1 MAAREQPVSGG
12 RTNGYT
18 RLPVKEVRSIPLP
31 DGDTGEGVALLTE
44 RGQVTSVL
52 HTAWDSKK
60 GVIWVCGAR
69 GGFGGPGPGLYAQL
83 AQEFT
88 EQGITS
94 LRLDYRVPND
104 LRECA
109 MDLMAGVTY
118 LEDTGH
124 DPVVIVGHSFGG
136 AVVIAAGAVTEH
148 VAGVVSL
155 SPQTYG
161 ANMAGLVSPRPLLV
175 VHGKAD
181 TRLPYSC
188 GQQVYDWAQDP
199 KQLVLYD
206 GAEHRLEECRDEL
219 ATLLTTWIP
228 SVLNAEP
235 GAP

>member
-124 DPVVIVGHSFGG
+124 DPGGHRRSLLWGSGCNRCGRSDRACRRGGIAVATDLRREHGRPGVTPSVVG
-136 AVVIAAGAVTEH
+136 
-148 VAGVVSL
+148 
-155 SPQTYG
+155 
-161 ANMAGLVSPRPLLV
+161 SPRQ
-175 VHGKAD
+175 G
-181 TRLPYSC
+181 
-188 GQQVYDWAQDP
+188 
-199 KQLVLYD
+199 
-206 GAEHRLEECRDEL
+206 
-219 ATLLTTWIP
+219 
-228 SVLNAEP
+228 
-235 GAP
+235 